1 MNSKTTLQP
10 EALRS
15 DWQIKGYIFDY
26 GGTLDTNGNHWGKVI
41 WHAYERQNMPVAESD
56 FREAY
61 VYAERKLGREPIIK
75 PDFMFRKTLAT
86 KLRIELGYLVEKG
99 YWNVSDFELEHS
111 LTLLLNDLY
120 GQVMATTA
128 HSREVLLRLRERGP
142 MVLVSNFYG
151 NIARVL
157 EEFQLDGIFG
167 RIVES
172 AVVGVRKPN
181 PVIFTLGVGA
191 LGMEPGGSL
200 VVGDSFKKD
209 ILPAK
214 EAGCHTV
221 WFKGEEWTDETFDES
236 VPDRII
242 TNLDQLL

>member
-1 MNSKTTLQP
+1 
-10 EALRS
+10 
-15 DWQIKGYIFDY
+15 
-26 GGTLDTNGNHWGKVI
+26 
-41 WHAYERQNMPVAESD
+41 
-56 FREAY
+56 
-61 VYAERKLGREPIIK
+61 
-75 PDFMFRKTLAT
+75 
-86 KLRIELGYLVEKG
+86 
-99 YWNVSDFELEHS
+99 
-111 LTLLLNDLY
+111 
-120 GQVMATTA
+120 
-128 HSREVLLRLRERGP
+128 

-167 RIVES
+167 HIVES

-181 PVIFTLGVGA
+181 PVIFTLGVEA
-191 LGMEPGGSL
+191 LGMEPGETL